1 MLTLKPFTAQHH
13 ATLSSWF
20 GNQMQVVQWGGP
32 GLIYPL
38 DSAQLDSMIADGEGV
53 HPKRRCWMAED
64 GSATPIGHVQLAYDW
79 ENGVARLA
87 RVAIAP
93 AMRGRRLSIP
103 MLRLVLAEA
112 FADAAIERLELN
124 VYSWNVAA
132 IRTYSKLGF
141 VPEGV
146 RRSSVKVDDERWD
159 TAIMGMLRREWD
171 ETFAT

>member
-1 MLTLKPFTAQHH
+1 M
-13 ATLSSWF
+13 S
-20 GNQMQVVQWGGP
+20 
-32 GLIYPL
+32 
-38 DSAQLDSMIADGEGV
+38 
-53 HPKRRCWMAED
+53 
-64 GSATPIGHVQLAYDW
+64 
-79 ENGVARLA
+79 
-87 RVAIAP
+87 P